1 MAHILDRLFDTIASR
16 RGADPAKSYTAQ
28 LLGQGA
34 ERCAKKFGEEAVEAV
49 IAAVKGDQA
58 EITAESAD
66 VLYHLLVLWA
76 HRELP
81 PADVWAALA
90 RREGL
95 SGVEEKRQRK
105 E

>member
-1 MAHILDRLFDTIASR
+1 MKNRLVEVPSIKTPIAPSTF
-16 RGADPAKSYTAQ
+16 KKKE
-28 LLGQGA
+28 LA
-34 ERCAKKFGEEAVEAV
+34 E
-49 IAAVKGDQA
+49 
-58 EITAESAD
+58 ESAD
-66 VLYHLLVLWA
+66 LLYHLLVLWA
-76 HRELP
+76 HRDLP